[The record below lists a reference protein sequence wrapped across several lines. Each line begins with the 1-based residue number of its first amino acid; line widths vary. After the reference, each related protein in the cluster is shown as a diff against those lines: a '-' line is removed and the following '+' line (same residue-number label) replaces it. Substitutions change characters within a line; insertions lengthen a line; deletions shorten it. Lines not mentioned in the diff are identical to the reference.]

1 MTVSLDAFDDEYED
15 ELTPAQL
22 VALDAMDGG
31 FDPAD
36 LDPDELEAG
45 PPEEWLA
52 LSPQE
57 RLARPPGPVVPE
69 VIDAGFTHRDGGGGR
84 GFAAGGELDQM
95 EPGGGVL
102 AMATDRVW
110 ANGLNRLTDDELIG
124 LMAAARRNASRQ
136 AALELA
142 TIHALSARRAAP
154 DGRPGEHVEEEV
166 AAALTLTGWAAGRQ
180 VGLAAGLARLPG
192 VGRALAAGRIDVDK
206 AEVFTGQLMLLEVV
220 AANAIAGLV
229 LPKAPRMTTG
239 ELRKALRDQIMDYDP
254 QALIRRRQ
262 QAEKD
267 ARVETWTEAAGTGA
281 IAGRDLPP
289 ADVLAADK
297 ALTAD
302 ARWLKHHGAE
312 GTMDQLRARAFTARL
327 TGQPLDSLLPAPG
340 APDGTAADPAGV
352 SPGTGAP
359 GGKNVAADG
368 ASGAGAGTPG
378 PASAPAPTRPVTP
391 GWPAGL
397 GGSVNLTMPAA
408 AWLGQ
413 CDRPGQISG
422 LGVADAGTC
431 RDVAGTLA
439 SNPSARWCVTLL
451 GTDGH
456 PVAHGCA
463 RAGPGPPG
471 SDRREWLATVTI
483 TPIETGT
490 CEHRRESAGY
500 QPSDSLRHII
510 KIRSPRCGAPGC
522 RRPAGRCDDDH
533 TIPYDQGGRTCECN
547 LYPLCRRHHRTKQAR
562 GWQLRQPE
570 PGQLIWTTPSGR
582 TYTTK
587 AEPYSV

>member
-1 MTVSLDAFDDEYED
+1 
-15 ELTPAQL
+15 
-22 VALDAMDGG
+22 
-31 FDPAD
+31 
-36 LDPDELEAG
+36 
-45 PPEEWLA
+45 
-52 LSPQE
+52 
-57 RLARPPGPVVPE
+57 
-69 VIDAGFTHRDGGGGR
+69 
-84 GFAAGGELDQM
+84 M

-312 GTMDQLRARAFTARL
+312 GTMDQLRAKAFTARL
-327 TGQPLDSLLPAPG
+327 TGQSLDSLLPPAPG
-340 APDGTAADPAGV
+340 ADPSPDADPAG
-352 SPGTGAP
+352 SGTDVGRPDSTVP
-359 GGKNVAADG
+359 GG
-368 ASGAGAGTPG
+368 
-378 PASAPAPTRPVTP
+378 PT
-391 GWPAGL
+391 GWPAGF
-397 GGSVNLTMPAA
+397 GGGVNLTMPAA
-408 AWLGQ
+408 SWLGQ
-413 CDRPGQISG
+413 SDKPGQISG
-422 LGVADAGTC
+422 LGAADAGTC
-431 RDVAGTLA
+431 RDVAGALA
-439 SNPSARWCVTLL
+439 RQPSARWCVTLI
-451 GTDGH
+451 GRDGQ
-456 PVAHGCA
+456 PLAHGCA

-471 SDRREWLATVTI
+471 TDRQAWLATVKI
-483 TPIETGT
+483 TPVETGT
-490 CEHRRESAGY
+490 CQHRRESAGY
-500 QPSDSLRHII
+500 HPSDSLRHII

-522 RRPAGRCDDDH
+522 RRPAVACDDDH

-547 LYPLCRRHHRTKQAR
+547 LYPLCRRHHQTKQAR

-570 PGQLIWTTPSGR
+570 PGLLIWTTPSGR
-582 TYTTK
+582 RYTISP
-587 AEPYSV
+587 EPYPV